1 MKDREYIKFL
11 EDRGYKRYSPSV
23 IDGEGVTD
31 CFQKRFDDEKGK
43 KYFINV
49 KRWDFSRFSIFQSVP
64 DPISYPA
71 DVQLYKKGTHAAMN
85 IEFFSD
91 WKIEDVE
98 EHVEWLF
105 NSGRFDYYEE
115 W

>member
-49 KRWDFSRFSIFQSVP
+49 KRWDFSRFSSFQSVP

-71 DVQLYKKGTHAAMN
+71 DGFYGRKALTEDEA
-85 IEFFSD
+85 IEA
-91 WKIEDVE
+91 WNRREGEKE
-98 EHVEWLF
+98 
-105 NSGRFDYYEE
+105 
-115 W
+115 